1 MTPVTKVFVA
11 WVWRGYGRC
20 DPELLGIVP
29 EGTCREEVPQ
39 PMWRT
44 IELHGREDPQ
54 KRIQVTTLDEYLS
67 AFVEAKLRDL
77 DVKIVTGRPGSR
89 ATARRSKMTAPTA
102 TGS

>member
-77 DVKIVTGRPGSR
+77 DVKIVT
-89 ATARRSKMTAPTA
+89 
-102 TGS
+102 